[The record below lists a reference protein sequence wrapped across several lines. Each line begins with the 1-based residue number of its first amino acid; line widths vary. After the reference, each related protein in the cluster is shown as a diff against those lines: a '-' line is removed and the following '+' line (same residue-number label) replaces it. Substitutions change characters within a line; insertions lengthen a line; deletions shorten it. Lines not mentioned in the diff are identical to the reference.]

1 MFYDES
7 LTLDELIDYYIGLY
21 EKETNNNTKMILLE
35 KLNEL
40 YEERDNN
47 DTI

>member
-7 LTLDELIDYYIGLY
+7 LTIDEQIDYYIGLY
-21 EKETNNNTKMILLE
+21 ERETNHNTKMILLE

-40 YEERDNN
+40 YEKRDRN
-47 DTI
+47 DAI